1 MGNRRWFSLRKAGP
15 PVVVLASLIVIWQAA
30 VRLMG
35 VEEYILP
42 SPLDIAREFVSV
54 APRLF
59 EHASA
64 TLGITLLGF
73 AAGSAAGLLLA
84 ALLHL
89 VPWVK
94 AGFYPLLVLTQNVPV
109 FVLINLF
116 VIWFGFGMLPRLL
129 LLMLVCFF
137 PVAVAMLTGLTQA
150 DPKLV
155 NYMKMI
161 GATKGQLFW
170 RLELPG
176 SISYLFS
183 GLKIAASYSVISAI
197 YAESTADKGLGK
209 FIQLASNGWQTSR
222 VFVGIVTIIAISL
235 LLFGLITAAERMMI
249 RWRVRSEEEAGR

>member
-1 MGNRRWFSLRKAGP
+1 MGNRWFSLRKAGP
-15 PVVVLASLIVIWQAA
+15 PAAVLASLIVIWQAA
-30 VRLMG
+30 VMLFG
-35 VEEYILP
+35 IEDYVLP
-42 SPLDIAREFVSV
+42 SPLDIAKEFVSV

-73 AAGSAAGLLLA
+73 AAGSAAGMLLA

-116 VIWFGFGMLPRLL
+116 VIWFGFGMMPRVL

-161 GATKGQLFW
+161 GATKRQLFW

-197 YAESTADKGLGK
+197 YAESNGADKGLGK

-222 VFVGIVTIIAISL
+222 LFVGIVTIITISL
-235 LLFGLITAAERMMI
+235 LLFGAITIAEKLSV
-249 RWRVRSEEEAGR
+249 RWRVRSDEEAGR